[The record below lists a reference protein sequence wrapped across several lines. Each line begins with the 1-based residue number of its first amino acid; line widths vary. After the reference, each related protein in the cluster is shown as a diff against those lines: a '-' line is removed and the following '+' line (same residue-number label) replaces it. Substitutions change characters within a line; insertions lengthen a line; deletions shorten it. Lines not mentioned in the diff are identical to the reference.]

1 MVERASGAGRLRRIL
16 VALAAL
22 VPAAAHAQ
30 APEYRRAAG
39 DTLRFHEVTSATSE
53 ITAPQGVLTLRSEN
67 DARIALAPVR
77 GDTVRAWYEALALR
91 ATFPGG
97 ESVPRTAPLL
107 GRPFVL
113 TLGARGEAETLT
125 VPEFPADVA
134 EASDLTHQF
143 NDFFVRLPAV
153 ALRPGVEWTDTTTRQ
168 TPNAAGRTLR
178 TTRIGSYR
186 VRSDTVIGGV
196 RAVVVET
203 RMRNRLEAS
212 GPSPTPGMQMSTLQE
227 GTETG
232 TFVFAPAEGR
242 LLARRREGSS
252 TGHIE
257 FIGGP
262 QPMRLPQKMTYQ
274 STIERV
280 R

>member
-1 MVERASGAGRLRRIL
+1 MRRLL
-16 VALAAL
+16 VVLALL
-22 VPAAAHAQ
+22 VPAAAHGQ

-39 DTLRFHEVTSATSE
+39 DTLRFREVTRATSE
-53 ITAPQGVLTLRSEN
+53 IAAPTGAMTIRTDHDATVALTFT
-67 DARIALAPVR
+67 R
-77 GDTVRAWYEALALR
+77 GDTARAWFEALSLR
-91 ATFPGG
+91 GTFPGG
-97 ESVPRTAPLL
+97 ESVPQTAPLL

-113 TLGARGEAETLT
+113 TLGARGEAATLT

-134 EASDLTHQF
+134 QTSDLTHEF

-153 ALRPGVEWTDTTTRQ
+153 PLRPGVKWTDTTTRE

-186 VRSDTVIGGV
+186 VRGDTVVGGV
-196 RAVVVET
+196 RGVVIDT
-203 RMRNRLEAS
+203 RMRNRIESS
-212 GPSPTPGMQMSTLQE
+212 GPSPTPGMRMTTLQE

-232 TFVFAPAEGR
+232 VFVFAPSEGR
-242 LLARRREGSS
+242 FLARRRDGALE
-252 TGHIE
+252 GHIE

-262 QPMRLPQKMTYQ
+262 QPVRIPQKMTYQ
-274 STIERV
+274 STIERI